1 MKTKILLIGGYRKS
15 KTLAKSLITKGYKV
29 TVINENYND
38 CLNLAEIVGLKVI
51 NGDGTF
57 PSILSDAGANNCQI
71 AIALT
76 SKDEDNLV
84 ACQLCKKRF
93 NVKKTISL
101 VGNPNKTEFFLKMG
115 VDSVICAMDKITAI
129 IEQQATVERIT
140 NSVAVAEG
148 KISIVEVKI
157 KHDWAIVG
165 KKLRESN
172 LPLKIIIG
180 CILRDDDSVIPH
192 GDTEILADDTLIL
205 ICEKGEEEKAVKI
218 LGAK

>member
-1 MKTKILLIGGYRKS
+1 MRTKILLIGGYRKS
-15 KTLAKSLITKGYKV
+15 KTLAKSLIKKGYKV
-29 TVINENYND
+29 VVINDNYEN
-38 CLNLAEIVGLKVI
+38 CLSLAEIDGLKVI
-51 NGDGTF
+51 NGDGTL
-57 PSILSDAGANNCQI
+57 PSVLSDASANHCKI

-84 ACQLCKKRF
+84 ACQLCKNRF
-93 NVKKTISL
+93 GVKKTISL

-180 CILRDDDSVIPH
+180 CILRGNDSVIPH
-192 GDTEILADDTLIL
+192 GDTEILANDILIL
-205 ICEKGEEEKAVKI
+205 ICEKSAEEKAIRI